1 MFLCV
6 TFSSYNSF
14 LLCVFFPKKD
24 WGLKQDFLIITYL
37 HSSHFL
43 FLRTQETSVRH
54 FSLCLYSSQM
64 WKCGCLLLLKK
75 YLALLQAWAREENE
89 QGSLE
94 PSVLHATCFLW
105 PLIPVPPFPLLYQ
118 HPYNYDIALWCLAG
132 AFKCHY
138 WCLLLSSLRTKE
150 DLLSSQNSGSNQDGT
165 HLRACSAGCI
175 AREPSSQPPDPK
187 AWVNEET
194 GRATSVCVHP

>member
-6 TFSSYNSF
+6 IFSSYNSF
-14 LLCVFFPKKD
+14 FFVVCVFFPKD
-24 WGLKQDFLIITYL
+24 WGLKQDFLIITCL

-54 FSLCLYSSQM
+54 FSCCLYPSQM
-64 WKCGCLLLLKK
+64 WKCSCLLLLKK
-75 YLALLQAWAREENE
+75 YLALLQAGPAEENE

-118 HPYNYDIALWCLAG
+118 HPYNCDMGLWCLDD
-132 AFKCHY
+132 AFKWYY
-138 WCLLLSSLRTKE
+138 WCLLLF
-150 DLLSSQNSGSNQDGT
+150 GNQRG
-165 HLRACSAGCI
+165 
-175 AREPSSQPPDPK
+175 PSFFSKLWQPP
-187 AWVNEET
+187 WHSS
-194 GRATSVCVHP
+194 RSVLYRLHC